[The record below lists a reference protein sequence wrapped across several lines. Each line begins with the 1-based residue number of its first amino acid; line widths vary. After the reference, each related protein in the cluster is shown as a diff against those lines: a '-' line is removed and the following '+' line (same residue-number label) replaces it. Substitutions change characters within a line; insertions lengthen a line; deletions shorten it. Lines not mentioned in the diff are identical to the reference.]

1 MDETARKFEE
11 AMAWLREQDALTDDV
26 RAQFAEMLPWLPKS
40 AQDGL
45 WRLAH
50 PGIASLGAE
59 RAATAG
65 ESGWG
70 NKLLG

>member
-11 AMAWLREQDALTDDV
+11 AIGWLREQGALTDDV

-45 WRLAH
+45 WNLAKR
-50 PGIASLGAE
+50 PAPVK
-59 RAATAG
+59 AAPRWDDRYAT
-65 ESGWG
+65 
-70 NKLLG
+70 

>member
-11 AMAWLREQDALTDDV
+11 AMAWLREQEALTDDV

-45 WRLAH
+45 WKLTRS
-50 PGIASLGAE
+50 PSVPASF
-59 RAATAG
+59 AAPI
-65 ESGWG
+65 SGFDHVA
-70 NKLLG
+70 

>member
-50 PGIASLGAE
+50 P
-59 RAATAG
+59 AAVGPTPPAP
-65 ESGWG
+65 SSSYYA
-70 NKLLG
+70 

>member
-50 PGIASLGAE
+50 PATGTGSLSHYGAD
-59 RAATAG
+59 TLTYPVG
-65 ESGWG
+65 T
-70 NKLLG
+70 